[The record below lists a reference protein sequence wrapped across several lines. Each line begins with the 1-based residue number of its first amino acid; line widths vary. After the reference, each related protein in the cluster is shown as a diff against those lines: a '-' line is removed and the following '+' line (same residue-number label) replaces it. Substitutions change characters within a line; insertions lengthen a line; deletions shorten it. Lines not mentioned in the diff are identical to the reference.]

1 MTSADRVVLPFQS
14 PCSIL
19 IVGPTMA
26 GKSMLTFRII
36 QQASAMFTVPPVK
49 IVYCYSVH
57 QELFDTMEREIK
69 NITFHEGLPN
79 SEQVDMW
86 SEKKEPMLLILDD
99 LLASAVNNVE
109 GLNLFTIKCHHA
121 NINVIML
128 TQNLYHSPGKYMR
141 TISLN
146 ASYIVILK
154 NQRDSGQIG
163 ILGRQILPGQVK
175 YFMSAYE
182 KATKKKYGYLL
193 IDLCPHT
200 DKTYLL
206 RTNIFLG
213 EDCIVFLPK

>member
-1 MTSADRVVLPFQS
+1 MTSADSVVLPFQS

-19 IVGPTMA
+19 IVGSTKS
-26 GKSMLTFRII
+26 GKTMLTFRII
-36 QQASAMFTVPPVK
+36 KQCGAMFSVPPVK
-49 IVYCYSVH
+49 IVYCYSVY

-99 LLASAVNNVE
+99 LMASAVNNAEV
-109 GLNLFTIKCHHA
+109 LNLFTIKCHHA

-146 ASYIVILK
+146 SSYIIVLK
-154 NQRDSGQIG
+154 NKRDSLQINT
-163 ILGRQILPGQVK
+163 LGKQILPGQVK

-182 KATKKKYGYLL
+182 KATEQKDGYLL

-206 RTNIFLG
+206 RTNIFKG
-213 EDCIVFLPK
+213 EDCVVFLPK